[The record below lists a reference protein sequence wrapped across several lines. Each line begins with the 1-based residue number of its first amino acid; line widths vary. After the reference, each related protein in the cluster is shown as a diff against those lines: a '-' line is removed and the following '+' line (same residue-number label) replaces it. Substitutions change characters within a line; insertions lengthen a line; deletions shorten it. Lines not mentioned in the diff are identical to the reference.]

1 MAKVKISIEDD
12 EGTIIGKDNYS
23 LDTGRNT
30 INDIEK
36 AVEVFRKDALPKIE
50 QKLSM
55 EAQKQFEDSK
65 KNSPKT

>member
-65 KNSPKT
+65 KLS